1 MKRLL
6 LAVICSMISCG
17 AFAHAY
23 RKDTVF
29 YRDNN
34 EKCHMEVSYI
44 KGAADKPVIVWF
56 HGGGLTGGNA
66 KTPQT
71 LLKEDYLI
79 FSVSYRLYPSVSVRE
94 IIDDAAAA
102 VSWVVKNAGQ
112 YGGAVSKIYLS
123 GHSAGGYLVSMLA
136 LDKSYLSK
144 HDVDADIFA
153 GVIPLSGQMITH
165 FTERKSR
172 GMGMPDVIIDDMAPL
187 NHLRAD
193 APPFLIVTGDRDMEM
208 ARRFEENSYF
218 YEMMKFVGHKDI
230 TLYELG
236 GFNHGGMNKPGQQ
249 LLMNYIKSRINLAK

>member
-17 AFAHAY
+17 AFAHGY
-23 RKDTVF
+23 QKDTVF

-71 LLKEDYLI
+71 LLKEDYLV

-112 YGGAVSKIYLS
+112 YGGA
-123 GHSAGGYLVSMLA
+123 A
-136 LDKSYLSK
+136 
-144 HDVDADIFA
+144 
-153 GVIPLSGQMITH
+153 
-165 FTERKSR
+165 
-172 GMGMPDVIIDDMAPL
+172 
-187 NHLRAD
+187 
-193 APPFLIVTGDRDMEM
+193 FLIP
-208 ARRFEENSYF
+208 YF
-218 YEMMKFVGHKDI
+218 
-230 TLYELG
+230 
-236 GFNHGGMNKPGQQ
+236 MNKRDRNVLFMDKKKAVLNEEEILIHAGPRQI
-249 LLMNYIKSRINLAK
+249 LPFKT

>member
-1 MKRLL
+1 M
-6 LAVICSMISCG
+6 
-17 AFAHAY
+17 
-23 RKDTVF
+23 
-29 YRDNN
+29 
-34 EKCHMEVSYI
+34 
-44 KGAADKPVIVWF
+44 
-56 HGGGLTGGNA
+56 
-66 KTPQT
+66 
-71 LLKEDYLI
+71 
-79 FSVSYRLYPSVSVRE
+79 SVRE

-172 GMGMPDVIIDDMAPL
+172 GMGMTDVIIDDMAPL